1 MEIFFSPAV
10 VSNQRG
16 CSTLS
21 ECIVGVLAA
30 LCSMLKGDIEKP
42 SYYHLQGDVQAS
54 RCVYYVPY
62 MQLLSVDFSFKA
74 VWLLTVHQVLI
85 SGARDEPS
93 SNHIRHGEAITA
105 GPFLVMVYSPN
116 DKPTGCVGS
125 GHVCLPF
132 LHRGTSPRYT
142 DRDGWRQRV
151 SQTHQAHSSV
161 TVTTQCITAAP
172 LHYQHAPCWEI
183 YLRTVILSAKQLGT
197 GTHRWLILSRRG
209 LGYHC
214 PVTDMCY
221 SNSLLSHRSIWS
233 IMERAGKLRLIISP
247 A

>member
-1 MEIFFSPAV
+1 MEIYFSRAV
-10 VSNQRG
+10 VSNWRG
-16 CSTLS
+16 CNTLA

-105 GPFLVMVYSPN
+105 RPFLVMVYSPN

-125 GHVCLPF
+125 GRVCLPF

-142 DRDGWRQRV
+142 DRDGWRQRGESDTSGSFICNGNHAV
-151 SQTHQAHSSV
+151 YHRSPAALSACAMLRDIPEDCHIVCKAARHRDPQMAHSEQ
-161 TVTTQCITAAP
+161 T
-172 LHYQHAPCWEI
+172 
-183 YLRTVILSAKQLGT
+183 
-197 GTHRWLILSRRG
+197 
-209 LGYHC
+209 
-214 PVTDMCY
+214 
-221 SNSLLSHRSIWS
+221 
-233 IMERAGKLRLIISP
+233 RAGLSLSCHRDVLQ
-247 A
+247 